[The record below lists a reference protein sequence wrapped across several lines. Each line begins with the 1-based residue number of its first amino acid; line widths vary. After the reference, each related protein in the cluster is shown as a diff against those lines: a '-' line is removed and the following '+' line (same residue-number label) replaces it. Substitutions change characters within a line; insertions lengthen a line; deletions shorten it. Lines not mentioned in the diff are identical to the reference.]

1 MLKMVLKGCCRV
13 LKDVERV
20 LNGVGMIK
28 STK

>member
-1 MLKMVLKGCCRV
+1 MLKMVLTGLLQL

-28 STK
+28 CAK